1 MAGRGGVSAARPATY
16 CARPAATKGRSLND
30 YEYLV
35 QSREAMFDHLA
46 WWGEALKA
54 ARQTTGRATQLD
66 DVTNGDSS
74 KVIINNSRAANS
86 VMEALR
92 SSLPERARRTRRP
105 CPTSSV
111 IPV

>member
-1 MAGRGGVSAARPATY
+1 
-16 CARPAATKGRSLND
+16 
-30 YEYLV
+30 
-35 QSREAMFDHLA
+35 MFDHLA

-66 DVTNGDSS
+66 DVTNGDSL
-74 KVIINNSRAANS
+74 KVIINNYRAANS

-92 SSLPERARRTRRP
+92 SSLPEGARRTRRP